1 MVQDLLVREQG
12 QAEGWDVVGGRV
24 EEGWEETVLEQAR
37 VGTVF
42 APVVGRG
49 LPIKLASLAIT

>member
-12 QAEGWDVVGGRV
+12 QAEGWDVVGV
-24 EEGWEETVLEQAR
+24 WEGWEETVLEQAR

-49 LPIKLASLAIT
+49 FLTKLASHAIT

>member
-1 MVQDLLVREQG
+1 MQDLLVREQG
-12 QAEGWDVVGGRV
+12 QAEGWDVVGV
-24 EEGWEETVLEQAR
+24 WEGWGETALEQAR